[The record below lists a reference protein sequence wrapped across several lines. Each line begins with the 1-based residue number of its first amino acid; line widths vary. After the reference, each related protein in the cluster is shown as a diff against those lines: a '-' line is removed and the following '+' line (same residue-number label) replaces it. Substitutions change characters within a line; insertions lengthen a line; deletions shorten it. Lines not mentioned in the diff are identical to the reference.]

1 MAHLGTP
8 QDKKGDQPIKQLQ
21 TRFDTG
27 FSTSGF
33 FFGLSAGYG
42 L

>member
-1 MAHLGTP
+1 M
-8 QDKKGDQPIKQLQ
+8 KYLQ

-33 FFGLSAGYG
+33 FFGLSAGYR